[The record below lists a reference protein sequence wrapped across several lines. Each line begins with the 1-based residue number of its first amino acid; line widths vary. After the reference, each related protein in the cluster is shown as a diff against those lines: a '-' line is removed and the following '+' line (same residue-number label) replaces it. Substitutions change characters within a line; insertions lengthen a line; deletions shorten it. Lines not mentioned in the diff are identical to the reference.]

1 MFKSFYV
8 AMFSNLCSWFNGD
21 IPPSLIVLFLMQYFL
36 TDTPPLKFCNPFKF
50 CLWLWCSSWRY
61 KISAQRKYKNDKY
74 ANVSQTWNL
83 RGLQSSDPK
92 FWCFL
97 PPYFMFSLFPN
108 CQMIKEMLMYHYM
121 QMRTSIFRVLYFCL
135 QTLVVKFLKE
145 YSNVTYFPFFMW
157 SFTQILQIPRKCHQ
171 SLPVCWTNKINP
183 LLFNI
188 LLLTNRPFKKCH
200 WSSFYKSF
208 ILLLMEKSSQDK
220 HSLA

>member
-1 MFKSFYV
+1 MFY
-8 AMFSNLCSWFNGD
+8 
-21 IPPSLIVLFLMQYFL
+21 
-36 TDTPPLKFCNPFKF
+36 
-50 CLWLWCSSWRY
+50 
-61 KISAQRKYKNDKY
+61 
-74 ANVSQTWNL
+74 
-83 RGLQSSDPK
+83 
-92 FWCFL
+92 FWCNAFWLTQQHSNFATLSSFAFDFDAAADVTKFL
-97 PPYFMFSLFPN
+97 PKENTRMINMQMFPELGICAAFSHQIPN
-108 CQMIKEMLMYHYM
+108 FDVFFLLISCSAFSQIAKWLKKCWCIINM

-157 SFTQILQIPRKCHQ
+157 SFTQILQIPRKCYQ

-183 LLFNI
+183 LFFNI